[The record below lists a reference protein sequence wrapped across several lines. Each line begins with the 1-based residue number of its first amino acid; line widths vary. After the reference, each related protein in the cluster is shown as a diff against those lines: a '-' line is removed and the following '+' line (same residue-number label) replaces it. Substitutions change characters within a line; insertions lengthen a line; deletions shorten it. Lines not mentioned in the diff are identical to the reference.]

1 MSSVLCR
8 NQPGSLSPESF
19 IERCPESV
27 TASEIRF
34 KPNAFLAQHAHDK
47 PHFCAILEGGYTGRY
62 GTKSQEGHPSD
73 TVYRPAG
80 ERHSVR
86 FHDVETRVL
95 IIEFTFD
102 FLGRV
107 AERGLDLSSNF
118 CSGKVT
124 WLAKRV
130 WAEHNLG
137 DSCSQL
143 AIEGLLL
150 EMLAQVS
157 RRQTPGKLLPAWL
170 FQVKDQIQET
180 CGQRFS
186 VDDLAKT
193 ANVHP
198 VYLVTAFKKAFRL
211 TPGEFQRHVRI
222 HRAEELMSKMPAMP
236 LSEVALVTGFFDQSH
251 FSRAFKHVTGLTP
264 STFRQ
269 MSTNLSKTQDASVA

>member
-1 MSSVLCR
+1 MTSVLCR
-8 NQPGSLSPESF
+8 NVPGSLSRESF
-19 IERCPESV
+19 IEPRTESV
-27 TASEIRF
+27 TASEVRF
-34 KPNAFLAQHAHDK
+34 KPNAFLAQHEHDK
-47 PHFCAILEGGYTGRY
+47 PHFCAILERGYTGRY
-62 GTKSQEGHPSD
+62 GTKSQEGHSYE
-73 TVYRPAG
+73 TVHRPVG
-80 ERHSVR
+80 ETHSVR

-95 IIEFTFD
+95 IIDFTVD

-118 CSGKVT
+118 CSGKLT

-130 WAEHNLG
+130 WAEHNLN

-157 RRQTPGKLLPAWL
+157 RRQAPGKLLPAWL

-186 VDDLAKT
+186 VDDLAKI

-211 TPGEFQRHVRI
+211 TPGEFQRHAR
-222 HRAEELMSKMPAMP
+222 RRTRDRDTEA
-236 LSEVALVTGFFDQSH
+236 
-251 FSRAFKHVTGLTP
+251 
-264 STFRQ
+264 
-269 MSTNLSKTQDASVA
+269 